1 MKIKFSS
8 TKHERPEV
16 DQGVRVPY
24 AAARRAFPKVR
35 WYLILSL
42 VLSPFVYL
50 GGSALWGGN
59 LVKAPG
65 LVELA
70 QAEIRAPISGRV
82 ATVRV
87 AVGNTVKTGDVLLA
101 FTTSGEAGQRQLL
114 EAQIDSARGPSV
126 GADVTQT
133 IAALADTMAA
143 AQRVVAQRL
152 DRLKKMEFL
161 VAQGA
166 ATEAE
171 ISLARAQWQESEL
184 SYKRARADWVARREA
199 SAPPNDSERRSAL
212 ARLQNEQALLEQAQ
226 ADRVIKAQQPG
237 TVMSIDVRPGDFVEQ
252 GGNLVT
258 IREQGEP
265 FVTVYL
271 DPKYGMF
278 ARVGASVDVGF
289 PDGFSIHTRIVGVDQ
304 TARKLP
310 TQLQGPFSTQHM
322 ALVVRVASSPEMGP
336 QYRVHGLP
344 VEVALGRVMPS
355 WWPF

>member
-8 TKHERPEV
+8 TKNVTPDV

-24 AAARRAFPKVR
+24 AAAKRAFPKMR

-70 QAEIRAPISGRV
+70 QAEVRAPISGRV

-87 AVGNTVKTGDVLLA
+87 AGGAAVKEGEVLLA
-101 FTTSGEAGQRQLL
+101 FSTSGEVGQRQLL

-126 GADVTQT
+126 AADARLT
-133 IAALADTMAA
+133 IAALADTMAS
-143 AQRVVAQRL
+143 AQQVVAQRL
-152 DRLKKMEFL
+152 DRLKKIEFL

-171 ISLARAQWQESEL
+171 INLARAQWQESEL
-184 SYKRARADWVARREA
+184 AYRRSRADWVARREA
-199 SAPPNDSERRSAL
+199 SGPQNDGDRRSVL
-212 ARLQNEQALLEQAQ
+212 LRLEKEQALLDQEQ
-226 ADRVIKAQQPG
+226 ADRVIKAQQAG
-237 TVMSIDVRPGDFVEQ
+237 TVLSVAVRPGDFVEQ
-252 GGNLVT
+252 GASLLT

-271 DPKYGMF
+271 DPKYGSF
-278 ARVGASVDVGF
+278 AKVGAGVGVRY
-289 PDGFSIHTRIVGVDQ
+289 PDGFYLDTQIVAVEE

-310 TQLQGPFSTQHM
+310 PQLQGPFSTQHM
-322 ALVVRVASSPEMGP
+322 ALVVKVATLPGMAP
-336 QYRVHGLP
+336 QHRVHGLP